1 VPRGIPPAGRGRRG
15 AGVFPRCLGQE
26 GVSAEGALRAP
37 CPACGEESVRF
48 LFRKD
53 RSDYA
58 RCPTCGLVHV
68 NPRPTGEEL
77 AAIYDH
83 YGSGYFTSPRKLA
96 IDFSPLKYEKE
107 MAFFRRYSAPGP
119 TLDIGCATGSF
130 LAALQE
136 QGMHA
141 TGIDIAGPSVEFCR
155 SRGLDAVQGDFLTW
169 PFPEGSFGNVTL
181 WASLEHVPEPL
192 CFLETSHSLLREGG
206 RIILTVPNF
215 ASLTQIVLGKRNRYV
230 GVEHLNYFDAGSLRR
245 LLESAGFEVLAAAT
259 GGFNPIQ
266 IYRDLRG
273 TDVSIEEM
281 VDLSEKVDRIR
292 TTSFLAPLRT
302 FHRVVERVIGR
313 LGRGD
318 ILYVAAGRRS
328 IEGRDAATS
337 RSTPR

>member
-1 VPRGIPPAGRGRRG
+1 VTDGG
-15 AGVFPRCLGQE
+15 ASHE
-26 GVSAEGALRAP
+26 T
-37 CPACGEESVRF
+37 CPACGAEPVRF

-53 RSDYA
+53 RYDYA
-58 RCPTCGLVHV
+58 RCPACWLVYV
-68 NPRPTGEEL
+68 NPRPSGEEL

-107 MAFFRRYSAPGP
+107 LAFFRRHSAPGP

-136 QGMHA
+136 QGMRA

-169 PFPEGSFGNVTL
+169 PFPEGYFRNVTL
-181 WASLEHVPEPL
+181 WASLEHVPEPRR
-192 CFLETSHSLLREGG
+192 FLERSHALLREGG
-206 RIILTVPNF
+206 RIFVPVPNF

-230 GVEHLNYFDAGSLRR
+230 GVEYLNYFTTESLRR
-245 LLESAGFEVLAAAT
+245 LLERAGFEALAVET
-259 GGFNPIQ
+259 RGFNPIQ

-273 TDVSIEEM
+273 TNVSIEEM

-292 TTSFLAPLRT
+292 TSPALVPLWKLHRT
-302 FHRVVERVIGR
+302 VERAIGR

-318 ILYVAAGRRS
+318 ILYTAGTKS
-328 IEGRDAATS
+328 SQEG
-337 RSTPR
+337 

>member
-1 VPRGIPPAGRGRRG
+1 MTVAM
-15 AGVFPRCLGQE
+15 E
-26 GVSAEGALRAP
+26 GNVLAP
-37 CPACGEESVRF
+37 CPACGGKSVRF

-68 NPRPTGEEL
+68 NPRPSGEEL

-83 YGSGYFTSPRKLA
+83 YGSGYFTSTRKLA

-136 QGMHA
+136 QGMQV

-169 PFPEGSFGNVTL
+169 PFPEGSFRNVTM

-192 CFLETSHSLLREGG
+192 RFLETSHALLQEGG
-206 RIILTVPNF
+206 RIFVTVPNF

-245 LLESAGFEVLAAAT
+245 LLETSGFEVLAAET
-259 GGFNPIQ
+259 RGFNPIQ

-273 TDVSIEEM
+273 TNVSIEEM

-292 TTSFLAPLRT
+292 TIPLLVPLRT
-302 FHRVVERVIGR
+302 FHRFVERIVGK

-318 ILYVAAGRRS
+318 ILYVVAGR
-328 IEGRDAATS
+328 G
-337 RSTPR
+337 

>member
-1 VPRGIPPAGRGRRG
+1 MTAGGG
-15 AGVFPRCLGQE
+15 FHE
-26 GVSAEGALRAP
+26 P
-37 CPACGEESVRF
+37 CPACGAESVRF

-53 RSDYA
+53 RYDYA
-58 RCPTCGLVHV
+58 LCSVCGLVHV
-68 NPRPTGEEL
+68 NPRPSAEEL

-107 MAFFRRYSAPGP
+107 MAFFLRYSVPGP

-136 QGMHA
+136 QGMQA

-169 PFPEGSFGNVTL
+169 PFPEGHFRNVTL
-181 WASLEHVPEPL
+181 WASLEHVPEPRR
-192 CFLETSHSLLREGG
+192 FLEASHALLREGG
-206 RIILTVPNF
+206 RIFVTVPSF
-215 ASLTQIVLGKRNRYV
+215 ASLTQIVLGRRNRYV

-245 LLESAGFEVLAAAT
+245 LIETAGFEVLAT
-259 GGFNPIQ
+259 DTRGFNPIQ

-273 TDVSIEEM
+273 ANVSIEEM

-292 TTSFLAPLRT
+292 TTPFLVPLRT
-302 FHRVVERVIGR
+302 IHKVVERVVGR
-313 LGRGD
+313 LGQGD
-318 ILYVAAGRRS
+318 ILYMAGTKSSSGEFSRIGKAGRR
-328 IEGRDAATS
+328 
-337 RSTPR
+337 